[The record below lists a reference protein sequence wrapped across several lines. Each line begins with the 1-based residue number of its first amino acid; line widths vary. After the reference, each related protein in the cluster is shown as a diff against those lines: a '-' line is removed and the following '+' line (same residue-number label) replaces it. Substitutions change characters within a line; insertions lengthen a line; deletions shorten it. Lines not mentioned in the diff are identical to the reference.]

1 MLAMPLGTRESA
13 VEPAIQRDTIWK
25 RVAHMNC
32 WRPCFGALLYKRGT
46 RRTEGSCGY
55 PTSLDRIYHKS
66 PCNEFHGCRI
76 PSHLVDGFGKFI
88 GKDDLMALPSGLASG
103 WSKKKKHVPRCPWN
117 QWAVSYGKI
126 QTSIKLILYLSE
138 SGFPEWTRLQS
149 PIHLDPPSA

>member
-1 MLAMPLGTRESA
+1 MPLGTREIA

-88 GKDDLMALPSGLASG
+88 GKDGLMALPSGLAG
-103 WSKKKKHVPRCPWN
+103 LKTRPRPPHLHGSRW
-117 QWAVSYGKI
+117 
-126 QTSIKLILYLSE
+126 
-138 SGFPEWTRLQS
+138 RLPQQS
-149 PIHLDPPSA
+149 RAPRSNSRTCRCLRSQDH

>member
-1 MLAMPLGTRESA
+1 MGTRRDKARPTGPAEFSLHLKRQLERPPMLAMPLGTSEIA

-46 RRTEGSCGY
+46 RRTEGNCGY

-76 PSHLVDGFGKFI
+76 PSHLLDGFGKFI
-88 GKDDLMALPSGLASG
+88 GKDGLMALPSGLASG
-103 WSKKKKHVPRCPWN
+103 
-117 QWAVSYGKI
+117 
-126 QTSIKLILYLSE
+126 
-138 SGFPEWTRLQS
+138 
-149 PIHLDPPSA
+149 